1 MALML
6 AKGLS
11 ALLPVVAHLLVLL
24 AMDGYKL
31 VRMRTVLLSVGFG
44 VAAALASQV
53 VNDAIL
59 QSTSLEYSF
68 YSTNLAPLVE
78 ESFKAVWL
86 IYLIATRRV
95 GFLVDCAI
103 LGFAVGVGFALTENL
118 VVLSLRHEA
127 GLIVW
132 VIRGFGTAVMHG
144 TTVALL
150 AVAAQSICERKSRI
164 RPWFFLPGFLLAV
177 GVHSAFNRFF
187 ISPAMSAA
195 GLLLGLPVLMYLVFR
210 LGDRS
215 LQQWLGAGFDTDGQL
230 LQAINRGQVT
240 RTPVGTYLL
249 SLQQR
254 FPPEIVADM
263 FCLLKITVELSI
275 EAKGLLMM
283 RKQGFAISPSD
294 EVQEKL
300 AEVTFLEKSIGPTG
314 RLAVGPLLPRGRKDF
329 WQRQFLE

>member
-11 ALLPVVAHLLVLL
+11 AMLPAVAHLLALL

-31 VRMRTVLLSVGFG
+31 VRMRTVLLSLGFG
-44 VAAALASQV
+44 VVAALVSQV

-59 QSTSLEYSF
+59 HHTSLEHSF
-68 YSTNLAPLVE
+68 YSKNLAPFVE
-78 ESFKAVWL
+78 ESFKSVWL

-95 GFLVDCAI
+95 GFLVDGAI
-103 LGFAVGVGFALTENL
+103 LGFAIGVGFALTENL
-118 VVLSLRHEA
+118 LFLSLRPEA
-127 GLIVW
+127 GLVVWIV
-132 VIRGFGTAVMHG
+132 RGFGTAVMHG
-144 TTVALL
+144 ATVALL
-150 AVAAQSICERKSRI
+150 AVSAQSICEQKPRV
-164 RPWFFLPGFLLAV
+164 RPWYFLPGFLLAV
-177 GVHSAFNRFF
+177 AVHSAFNRFF
-187 ISPAMSAA
+187 ISPVLSAA
-195 GLLLGLPVLMYLVFR
+195 YLLVGLPLLMYLVFR
-210 LGDRS
+210 MGDRS
-215 LQQWLGAGFDTDGQL
+215 LQKWLGAGFDTDSQL

-254 FPPEIVADM
+254 FSPEIVADM

-283 RKQGFAISPSD
+283 RKQGFDIGPSD

-300 AEVTFLEKSIGPTG
+300 TEVAFLEKSIGPTG

-329 WQRQFLE
+329 WQRQLLE